1 VTAVGGG
8 LFDLAF
14 VILVVC
20 FGLSWIEWF
29 VWLSLSPRLKSYGVA
44 VLQRTRVMPRPL
56 PDAGGWLTTDR
67 AILRVLGTDSAAF
80 RHRISFWSY
89 GMSQMFPIHCR
100 VRWQDNNA
108 TIVGRVP
115 CFSLF
120 FIAAIPVFL
129 LVGSIVTGNPI
140 LLLFGSVF
148 GVLGYATYAIERER
162 TLAALEE
169 LAVSLQRDR
178 GSNTALQPTG
188 GPGQSLG
195 NGSTI
200 RPTGS

>member
-29 VWLSLSPRLKSYGVA
+29 VWLSLSPRLMSYGVA

-115 CFSLF
+115 YFSLF
-120 FIAAIPVFL
+120 FIAAIPAFL

-148 GVLGYATYAIERER
+148 GVLGYATFAIERER
-162 TLAALEE
+162 TLAALDE

-188 GPGQSLG
+188 GPSQSLG
-195 NGSTI
+195 SGSTI